1 MRAVRVRN
9 VVPLVAA
16 MSLLAFA
23 CASPPEAEKK
33 AADAAVSAA
42 QSAGAEKYAPSEFS
56 AMTAAVKKA
65 ESEMSNKAYKEAKA
79 SYESAKDLADRAAKA
94 AESGKAAAKTE
105 AEKQLADL
113 ESRWK
118 ELQGQ
123 AEAAGKKLNFM
134 GNDLAQPEEWRARS
148 QIASAT
154 KLKADQKATWEAD
167 AKSVSDAFDAAK
179 AALATNARAVKDKLA
194 AIPAV
199 LDKWEADL
207 TALATPKKDEKK
219 PAVKK

>member
-1 MRAVRVRN
+1 MRSLPVRI
-9 VVPLVAA
+9 VVPVLAA
-16 MSLLAFA
+16 VSLFAFA

-33 AADAAVSAA
+33 AADQAVGAATA
-42 QSAGAEKYAPSEFS
+42 AGAEQYAPSEFS
-56 AMTAAVKKA
+56 AMTAAMKKA

-79 SYESAKDLADRAAKA
+79 SYESAKTLADRAAKA
-94 AESGKAAAKTE
+94 AESGKAAAKAE

-118 ELQGQ
+118 ELQGK
-123 AEAAGKKLNFM
+123 AE
-134 GNDLAQPEEWRARS
+134 
-148 QIASAT
+148 ASAT
-154 KLKADQKATWEAD
+154 KLKADQKAAWEAD
-167 AKSVSDAFDAAK
+167 AKSVADAFDAAK

-219 PAVKK
+219 PAAKK

>member
-1 MRAVRVRN
+1 MRSLPVRI
-9 VVPLVAA
+9 VVPVLAA
-16 MSLLAFA
+16 VSLFAFA
-23 CASPPEAEKK
+23 CASPPEVEKK
-33 AADAAVSAA
+33 AADQAVGAATA
-42 QSAGAEKYAPSEFS
+42 AGAEQYAPSEFS
-56 AMTAAVKKA
+56 AMTAAMKKA

-79 SYESAKDLADRAAKA
+79 SYESAKTLADKAAKA
-94 AESGKAAAKTE
+94 AEAGKAAAKAE

-118 ELQGQ
+118 ELQGK
-123 AEAAGKKLNFM
+123 AE
-134 GNDLAQPEEWRARS
+134 
-148 QIASAT
+148 ASAT
-154 KLKADQKATWEAD
+154 KLKADQKATWDAD

-179 AALATNARAVKDKLA
+179 AALTTNARAVKDKLA

-219 PAVKK
+219 PAAKK